1 MTYNL
6 QLMNGMWFYI
16 EILEEG
22 RQITWFCL
30 TPVPN
35 LTITHVILP
44 APMGSA
50 TPVALFQRGVVEG
63 SLVLGTFS

>member
-22 RQITWFCL
+22 RQITAWQITGTGILLLKNVNFH
-30 TPVPN
+30 N
-35 LTITHVILP
+35 LPETHEKARRCP
-44 APMGSA
+44 
-50 TPVALFQRGVVEG
+50 R
-63 SLVLGTFS
+63 